1 VSRPIPDDLNLVES
15 FFAALPFRPDRFQRD
30 AVEAFAGG
38 SSVIVTAPTGAG
50 KTLVA
55 EAAIDLVLRRG
66 QRSFYTTP
74 IKALS
79 NQKFADFREAY
90 GEESVGLLTG
100 DNVINGDA
108 AIVVMTTE
116 VLRNMIYADSRAL
129 DGLGIV
135 ILDEV
140 HYLQD
145 RQRGSVWEEVIIHLP
160 TSVPIVALSATVANA
175 AEFTDWVATRR
186 GDTKLIVEEHRPV
199 PLASEY
205 MIKDRHREGAIEMF
219 PVFDRRSGS
228 RPNAEIVRLLKKG
241 RGRRRRF
248 ATPRRLEVV
257 RELSRRRLI
266 PLIYFIFSRAGVDQG
281 ASLVAQGGLG
291 LTSTEERAEIRD
303 RAEERTGHL
312 SPHDLAVLGYGNWL
326 ANLEQGVAPHHAGL
340 VPAFKETVEELFQ
353 AGLVKVVFA
362 TETLALGINMPARA
376 VVLERLS
383 KFTGEG
389 HDLLRPGDYTQLTGR
404 AGRRGIDDA
413 GTAVVLYDYQVPFD
427 RVASIA
433 AAGSHPLASS
443 FQPTYNMTVNLVA
456 NYDRDR
462 AEELL
467 RASFAQFRSE
477 RRSLQLSA
485 RAEKLA
491 SEIAGL
497 RSVAESEFGDI
508 WEFAEGTA
516 AADTKAI
523 LRDFVQSSEPGDVY
537 RLSADPDDNWVML
550 ARGYGANPRLVLVS
564 ESSEVRKVSSDSL
577 SSAVARVGN
586 VDLPDPIRSRETRY
600 QRHAARL
607 LREFRP
613 TRDPVT
619 PGLAASTSPVAAD
632 PQLGLKLDAVRRVRR
647 MERDLAK
654 LERRSK
660 AAASGLVEAFE
671 RRLRLLEDRGYSHG
685 WSLTPRGERLR
696 FVYSELDLLLAEATE
711 AGLLSGLDPP
721 ALAAVASMFIYE
733 ARHSDA
739 VGGWPTAEVEDRGEA
754 IYDLSDTL
762 AAAEDQRRI
771 NAARPPDAGFAEV
784 AFDWTEGALLEDLFD
799 DDEVGAGD
807 FVRNMRQLLDLLR
820 QLRDAYPQLAGTAR
834 DAIKLIDRGV
844 VAAGGQ
850 V

>member
-1 VSRPIPDDLNLVES
+1 MSQSIPADLNLVEA
-15 FFAALPFRPDRFQRD
+15 FFAALPFSPDRFQRD
-30 AVEAFAGG
+30 AVEAFAKG

-55 EAAIDLVLRRG
+55 EAAIDLVIKRG

-79 NQKFADFREAY
+79 NQKFADFRAAY
-90 GEESVGLLTG
+90 GDDSVGLLTG

-129 DGLGIV
+129 DGLGVV

-160 TSVPIVALSATVANA
+160 TEVPIVALSATVANA

-205 MIKDRHREGAIEMF
+205 MIKDRYREGAIEMF
-219 PVFDRRSGS
+219 PVFDRRGS
-228 RPNAEIVRLLKKG
+228 RPNSDVVRLLKKG

-248 ATPRRLEVV
+248 STPRRLEVV
-257 RELSRRRLI
+257 RELSRRRLT

-291 LTSTEERAEIRD
+291 LTSAEERAEIRS

-326 ANLEQGVAPHHAGL
+326 ANLEEGVAPHHAGL

-353 AGLVKVVFA
+353 VGLVKVVFA

-413 GTAVVLYDYQVPFD
+413 GTAVVLYDFQVPFD
-427 RVASIA
+427 RVATIA

-467 RASFAQFRSE
+467 RASFAQFRAE
-477 RRSLQLSA
+477 RRSLQLEA
-485 RAEKLA
+485 RADKLA
-491 SEIAGL
+491 TEIAAL
-497 RSVAESEFGDI
+497 RDVAQSDFGDI
-508 WEFAEGTA
+508 WEFAAGTG
-516 AADTKAI
+516 AADTKAV
-523 LRDFVQSSEPGDVY
+523 LRDFAQSSEPGDVY

-564 ESSEVRKVSSDSL
+564 KSSEVRKVSSDSL
-577 SSAVARVGN
+577 SSAVARVGTIA
-586 VDLPDPIRSRETRY
+586 LPDPIRSRETRY
-600 QRHAARL
+600 QRHASRL
-607 LREFRP
+607 LRDFEP
-613 TRDPVT
+613 TGDPVT
-619 PGLAASTSPVAAD
+619 PGLAAATNPVAAD
-632 PQLGLKLDAVRRVRR
+632 PQLGVKLDAVKRVKR

-654 LERRSK
+654 VERRSK
-660 AAASGLVEAFE
+660 AAASGLVAAFE
-671 RRLRLLEDRGYSHG
+671 RRLRLLEDRGYSKG

-696 FVYSELDLLLAEATE
+696 FVYNELDLLLAEAVE
-711 AGLLSGLDPP
+711 SGLLSDLEP
-721 ALAAVASMFIYE
+721 AELAAVASMFTYE
-733 ARHSDA
+733 ARRSDT
-739 VGGWPTAEVEDRGEA
+739 VGDWPTAAVAERGEA
-754 IYDLSDTL
+754 VYDLSDEL
-762 AAAEDQRRI
+762 AAAEEQRRI
-771 NAARPPDAGFAEV
+771 SVGRPPDAGFSEV
-784 AFDWTEGALLEDLFD
+784 AFNWTEGALLEDLFD

-820 QLRDAYPQLAGTAR
+820 QLRDAYPDLAASAR
-834 DAIKLIDRGV
+834 TAIKQIDRGV